1 MLQNE
6 ALHNVVMTVKFR
18 RIGEEAHVACMG
30 GTRHKKVWSVNK
42 EERNRLEC

>member
-6 ALHNVVMTVKFR
+6 ELRNIMMVKFR
-18 RIGEEAHVACMG
+18 RIREKAHVACVG
-30 GTRHKKVWSVNK
+30 GSRHKKVWSVNQ